1 MTKKIFYILSVL
13 VTIAAAIFSFQN
25 SKKLQAEIDLFAKE
39 QTLKIGTEKV
49 EEKKKEDLAN
59 TKKALGD
66 AEQVNAELVQAMG
79 NMRSREGAL
88 NKSKEKAQVEIEEHD
103 AALAKLAEA
112 KAVIDEAL
120 KGVNVAWPQVPAEI
134 KRLQELRKKKGD
146 DLDLL
151 NEHIAK
157 LTKEVADKE
166 ASNAREGDRLTKIRT
181 KIARN
186 AKVGAIT
193 SVNSTWGFVIV
204 NLGTNNSNVTPQSK
218 LLVTRDGRLVG
229 RLTPNSVEAS
239 QTVCDLNARDINP
252 GVRIQPGDQVTLAD
266 TSTGQ

>member
-1 MTKKIFYILSVL
+1 MTKKIFYMLSVL

-25 SKKLQAEIDLFAKE
+25 SKKLQAEIDLFAEE

>member
-25 SKKLQAEIDLFAKE
+25 SKKLQAEIDLFAEE

-229 RLTPNSVEAS
+229 RLTPNSV
-239 QTVCDLNARDINP
+239 
-252 GVRIQPGDQVTLAD
+252 
-266 TSTGQ
+266 